1 MAVSLTLRRNRYLIP
16 LCIVVLLVLIYFGDK
31 RVISVN
37 IWDKWEVTTDYY
49 DIENTIDLFD
59 TTQVHQISINMTEEE
74 YRDMIDT
81 YSNTSE
87 KDWYKTDITI
97 DWVTVYNVGVRLKGN
112 SSLRWMGW
120 NNQWWPWW
128 SVSWI
133 DRWKWKHRDENG
145 WDNRMM
151 WFHWNRFGSWNM
163 PWGMWWFPW
172 DFGSWWMQRPEIFE
186 WGSFWPGAMSG
197 WTINYDTQLPLFV
210 KFNKYEDQTYQGHE
224 MISLRVGGMG
234 NDTTLLAEPYS
245 YELYQ
250 EAWQPAPD
258 TSYWAVKIDGLD
270 VKLFIISELP
280 EDSYYISKWF
290 GDDNGVLYKA
300 GNFVDFEYQWDDPT
314 EYSDYFTQKT
324 RVNDYD
330 MSLLIKLLKFVSTAS
345 DEEFSKWINNY
356 INVESV
362 LFVLAIDD
370 FVSNQDSFWWM
381 GSNYY
386 LYYHLWEQKFYLL
399 TWDQNLALWG
409 MWWPGGW
416 MWWMWNGSWWI
427 MGWMWWIPGM
437 WWESINTWD
446 MKFMGE
452 VSWDVSWFLWD
463 FWWWNFSWA
472 MMGWDFN
479 PNNMPSDFNPWNFN
493 PWEIPWNMPWGMW
506 WFPWGENGTW
516 GMGWKW
522 GFWMNGTNMLKTR
535 LLADKVF
542 KAMYDSIYEQVQEIA
557 LNTEFTESFFSTW
570 TNALLNYNEDNE
582 LIEKDTYLK
591 AVETIKSKIE
601 DKREN

>member
-1 MAVSLTLRRNRYLIP
+1 MAVSLTMRRNRYLIP
-16 LCIVVLLVLIYFGDK
+16 LCILVLLVLIYFGDK

-59 TTQVHQISINMTEEE
+59 TTQVHEIYINMTEEE
-74 YRDMIDT
+74 YKDMIDT

-112 SSLRWMGW
+112 SSLRWVWWW

-128 SVSWI
+128 SESWM
-133 DRWKWKHRDENG
+133 DRWKWKHRDWNG

-151 WFHWNRFGSWNM
+151 WFHANRFGSWNRQ
-163 PWGMWWFPW
+163 WFPW
-172 DFGSWWMQRPEIFE
+172 GWFGSWEFQRPEVFQ
-186 WGSFWPGAMSG
+186 WGSFWPGAMS
-197 WTINYDTQLPLFV
+197 WDSINYDTQLPLLV

-224 MISLRVGGMG
+224 MISLRVGGMW

-250 EAWQPAPD
+250 ESWQPAPD

-270 VKLFIISELP
+270 EKLFVISELP
-280 EDSYYISKWF
+280 EDSYYITKWF

-300 GNFVDFEYQWDDPT
+300 GNFIDFEYQWDDPT
-314 EYSDYFTQKT
+314 EYADMFTQKT

-330 MSLLIKLLKFVSTAS
+330 MSLLIKLLKFVSTSS
-345 DEEFSKWINNY
+345 DEEFSEWINKY
-356 INVESV
+356 IDVESV
-362 LFVLAIDD
+362 LTVLAIDD
-370 FVSNQDSFWWM
+370 FVGNQDSFGWM
-381 GSNYY
+381 WSNYY

-416 MWWMWNGSWWI
+416 MWWMPD
-427 MGWMWWIPGM
+427 MWWNM
-437 WWESINTWD
+437 NTWD

-452 VSWDVSWFLWD
+452 NSWDMQWFPWD
-463 FWWWNFSWA
+463 FSGWDFSWA

-479 PNNMPSDFNPWNFN
+479 PSNMPSDFNPWNFN
-493 PWEIPWNMPWGMW
+493 PWNFNPWEMPWNMPWWIWG
-506 WFPWGENGTW
+506 FPWGDNGSW

-522 GFWMNGTNMLKTR
+522 GFWMNGNNLLKTR
-535 LLADKVF
+535 LLNDKVF
-542 KAMYDSIYEQVQEIA
+542 KAMYDSIYEQIEEIA
-557 LNTEFTESFFSTW
+557 LNTEFTENFFTTW

-582 LIEKDTYLK
+582 IIEKDTYFK

-601 DKREN
+601 DKREG

>member
-1 MAVSLTLRRNRYLIP
+1 MAVSLTIRRNRYLIP
-16 LCIVVLLVLIYFGDK
+16 LCILVLLVLIYFGDK

-59 TTQVHQISINMTEEE
+59 TTQVHEIYINMTEEE
-74 YRDMIDT
+74 YKDMIDT

-97 DWVTVYNVGVRLKGN
+97 DWVTVYDVGVRLKGN
-112 SSLRWMGW
+112 SSLRWMWWW
-120 NNQWWPWW
+120 NNQWWPWR
-128 SVSWI
+128 SVSWM
-133 DRWKWKHRDENG
+133 DRWKWKHRDANG

-151 WFHWNRFGSWNM
+151 WFHANRFGSWDR
-163 PWGMWWFPW
+163 PWFPW
-172 DFGSWWMQRPEIFE
+172 WFGSWEMPRPEIFE
-186 WGSFWPGAMSG
+186 WGSFWPGAMSWG
-197 WTINYDTQLPLFV
+197 SINYDTQLPLLV

-234 NDTTLLAEPYS
+234 SDETLLAEPYS

-250 EAWQPAPD
+250 EYWSPAPD

-270 VKLFIISELP
+270 EKLFIISELP

-314 EYSDYFTQKT
+314 EYADMFTQKT

-345 DEEFSKWINNY
+345 DEEFSEWIGNY
-356 INVESV
+356 IDVESV
-362 LFVLAIDD
+362 LTVLAIDD
-370 FVSNQDSFWWM
+370 FVGNQDSFWWM
-381 GSNYY
+381 WSNYY

-409 MWWPGGW
+409 MWGMWWPGGW
-416 MWWMWNGSWWI
+416 MWWSWW
-427 MGWMWWIPGM
+427 MMWGMPGWMPNM
-437 WWESINTWD
+437 WWWMPNFWWEGMNTWD

-452 VSWDVSWFLWD
+452 FSWNMEWFPWD
-463 FWWWNFSWA
+463 FGSWSMPWNMGKWDFGSWA
-472 MMGWDFN
+472 SMPDFN
-479 PNNMPSDFNPWNFN
+479 PGN
-493 PWEIPWNMPWGMW
+493 MW
-506 WFPWGENGTW
+506 WWMPNFWWGDWDDKW
-516 GMGWKW
+516 GKW
-522 GFWMNGTNMLKTR
+522 GFWMNWNNLLKTR

-542 KAMYDSIYEQVQEIA
+542 KAMYDSIYKQIEEIA
-557 LNTEFTESFFSTW
+557 LNTDFTENFF
-570 TNALLNYNEDNE
+570 
-582 LIEKDTYLK
+582 IR
-591 AVETIKSKIE
+591 I
-601 DKREN
+601 

>member
-16 LCIVVLLVLIYFGDK
+16 LCIVLLLVLIYFWDR

-37 IWDKWEVTTDYY
+37 IWDKWDVTTDYY

-59 TTQVHQISINMTEEE
+59 DTQVHQISINMTEEE

-81 YSNTSE
+81 YSSTSE

-97 DWVTVYNVGVRLKGN
+97 DWVTVYDVWVRLKGN
-112 SSLRWMGW
+112 SSLRWMWWW
-120 NNQWWPWW
+120 NNQWWLWR
-128 SVSWI
+128 SVSWM

-145 WDNRMM
+145 RDNRMM
-151 WFHWNRFGSWNM
+151 WFHANRFGSWNRQ
-163 PWGMWWFPW
+163 WFPW
-172 DFGSWWMQRPEIFE
+172 GWFGSWEMPRPEIFQ
-186 WGSFWPGAMSG
+186 WGSFWPWAMS
-197 WTINYDTQLPLFV
+197 WDSINYDTQLPLLV

-224 MISLRVGGMG
+224 MISLRVWWMG

-250 EAWQPAPD
+250 KYWSPAPD

-270 VKLFIISELP
+270 EKLFIISELP

-314 EYSDYFTQKT
+314 EYVDMFTQKT

-330 MSLLIKLLKFVSTAS
+330 MSLLIKLLKFVSTSS
-345 DEEFSKWINNY
+345 DEEFSEWINEY
-356 INVESV
+356 IGVESV
-362 LFVLAIDD
+362 LTVLAIDD
-370 FVSNQDSFWWM
+370 FVGNQDSFGWM
-381 GSNYY
+381 WSNYY

-416 MWWMWNGSWWI
+416 MWWM
-427 MGWMWWIPGM
+427 PGM
-437 WWESINTWD
+437 WWNMNTWD

-452 VSWDVSWFLWD
+452 ISWDMQWFPWD
-463 FWWWNFSWA
+463 LEEWNFSWA
-472 MMGWDFN
+472 MMGWNFN
-479 PNNMPSDFNPWNFN
+479 PSNMSWDFNPWDFNSWDFN
-493 PWEIPWNMPWGMW
+493 PWEMPWNMPWWMW
-506 WFPWGENGTW
+506 GFPWGDNGSW

-522 GFWMNGTNMLKTR
+522 VFWMNGNNLLKTR

-542 KAMYDSIYEQVQEIA
+542 KAMYDSIYEQIEEIA
-557 LNTEFTESFFSTW
+557 LNTEFTENFFTTW
-570 TNALLNYNEDNE
+570 TNALLNYNEGNE
-582 LIEKDTYLK
+582 IIEKDTYLK

-601 DKREN
+601 DKRED

>member
-1 MAVSLTLRRNRYLIP
+1 MAVSLTMRRNRYLIP
-16 LCIVVLLVLIYFGDK
+16 LCILVLLVLIYFGDK

-59 TTQVHQISINMTEEE
+59 TTQVHEIYINMTEEE
-74 YRDMIDT
+74 YKDMIDT

-112 SSLRWMGW
+112 SSLRWVWWW

-128 SVSWI
+128 SESWM
-133 DRWKWKHRDENG
+133 DRWKWKHRDWNG

-151 WFHWNRFGSWNM
+151 WFHANRFGSWNRQ
-163 PWGMWWFPW
+163 WFPW
-172 DFGSWWMQRPEIFE
+172 GWFGSWEFQRPEVFQ
-186 WGSFWPGAMSG
+186 WGSFWPGAMS
-197 WTINYDTQLPLFV
+197 WDSINYDTQLPLLV

-224 MISLRVGGMG
+224 MISLRVGGMW

-250 EAWQPAPD
+250 ESWQPAPD

-270 VKLFIISELP
+270 EKLFVISELP
-280 EDSYYISKWF
+280 EDSYYITKWF

-300 GNFVDFEYQWDDPT
+300 GNFIDFEYQWDDPT
-314 EYSDYFTQKT
+314 EYADMFTQKT

-330 MSLLIKLLKFVSTAS
+330 MSLLIKLLKFVSTSS
-345 DEEFSKWINNY
+345 DEEFSEWINEY
-356 INVESV
+356 IDVESV
-362 LFVLAIDD
+362 LTVLAIDD
-370 FVSNQDSFWWM
+370 FVGNQDSFGWM
-381 GSNYY
+381 WSNYY

-399 TWDQNLALWG
+399 TWDQNLALWV

-416 MWWMWNGSWWI
+416 KWWM
-427 MGWMWWIPGM
+427 PGM
-437 WWESINTWD
+437 WWNMNTWD

-452 VSWDVSWFLWD
+452 ISWDMQWFPWD
-463 FWWWNFSWA
+463 LEEWNFSWA

-479 PNNMPSDFNPWNFN
+479 PSNMSWDFNPWDFNSWDFN
-493 PWEIPWNMPWGMW
+493 PWEMPWNMPWWMW
-506 WFPWGENGTW
+506 GFPWGDNGSW
-516 GMGWKW
+516 EAVWKW
-522 GFWMNGTNMLKTR
+522 GFWRNGNNLLKTR
-535 LLADKVF
+535 LLADENF
-542 KAMYDSIYEQVQEIA
+542 KAMYDKIYEQIENIA
-557 LNTEFTESFFSTW
+557 LNTEFTDTFFTTW
-570 TNALLNYNEDNE
+570 TNALLDYNEENE
-582 LIEKDTYLK
+582 IINQDSYSS
-591 AVETIKSKIE
+591 AVETLKSKIE
-601 DKREN
+601 DKRKQ